1 MPEETANQIIRSAL
15 ERYGLQGLL
24 DDIELDLIGT
34 WQSTPNMDAV
44 WAKVQQS
51 QSYRDRFPAMQS
63 LADRGRAISEETY
76 VAMEQQYASV
86 MSMYGLP
93 ATFYDQ
99 AEDFSTFLENDVS
112 VNELHQRVGLAAEAS
127 AQVTSEV
134 REQLA
139 DYYNV
144 TEEDL
149 TAFYL
154 DPERATS
161 IFEERERFE
170 TARIGGI
177 AAETGFGSI
186 DRQTAERLRQTGV
199 TAQEARRGFGELAG
213 STLGEETAS
222 EGGYKDPETGAPMV
236 KSAVVGAGDPGDI
249 TSRELVEGAFGTD
262 IESARRIEGRRQRR
276 LAQFNKRG
284 GPALTRG
291 GYTGLGSAE

>member
-24 DDIELDLIGT
+24 DDQALNLIGT
-34 WQSTPNMDAV
+34 WQSTSNMDAV

-112 VNELHQRVGLAAEAS
+112 VNELHQRVGLAAEA
-127 AQVTSEV
+127 AHATNPEV
-134 REQLA
+134 VDQLR
-139 DYYNV
+139 DYYGV
-144 TEEDL
+144 TAQDL
-149 TAFYL
+149 TAYYL

-161 IFEERERFE
+161 IFEERERFG
-170 TARIGGI
+170 TARIG
-177 AAETGFGSI
+177 AAAVTSGVGSI
-186 DRQTAERLRQTGV
+186 TRQTAEQIQRTGV
-199 TAQEARRGFGELAG
+199 TETQARGGFQAVAA
-213 STLGEETAS
+213 STLAEETAS
-222 EGGYKDPETGAPMV
+222 EASDLTTGEL
-236 KSAVVGAGDPGDI
+236 VGA
-249 TSRELVEGAFGTD
+249 EFGLD
-262 IESARRIEGRRQRR
+262 DEARLKTEERRQRR
-276 LAQFNKRG
+276 LAQFSQSG
-284 GPALTRG
+284 GPAMTRSG
-291 GYTGLGSAE
+291 FTGLGSAS